1 MTKDRTLTEDDLI
14 AALPNTSG
22 NLKLT
27 GLDGDVEIYR
37 DRYGIP
43 HVRASTVH
51 DAFFGQGSATAQDRL
66 WHMDHDRRVAYGRW
80 AEYAGSVAV
89 EEDVRMR
96 RFQLRRSVEADY
108 VALNAETRAMLDA
121 YAAGVNAFI
130 ETTASLPIEYRLVEG
145 GPERWAPWDCIAV
158 FKARHILMGVYEA
171 KLWRAHLVNALG
183 PERAAEV
190 VPDEKA
196 GGLMIVPP
204 GALYTGAV
212 ADALDQFR
220 GGAETIGPL
229 HNPDDGSNNWVLS
242 GSRTASGKPL
252 LAGDPHRGLDTPNV
266 YYQNHIACPEFDAIG
281 LSFPGC
287 PGFPHFG
294 HNAYVAWCVTHASA
308 DYQDLY
314 IERFKKG
321 SSSQYESDGGWKEA
335 DVSHE
340 VIEVR
345 DGDPVELDVA
355 MTHHGPIIQGSPSAG
370 YGVAFKYT
378 ATSGTNPGLQ
388 CLPQMLRARNADEL
402 DESMR
407 DWVDPCNNFVF
418 ADVHGD
424 IAYLNR
430 GRLPVRSRANAWLPV
445 PGWTGEHEWDG
456 FVPFE
461 ELARIRNPGTGYIV
475 TANNR
480 IVGED
485 YPHYINLSFGSD
497 FRARRV
503 TARVEGLDKATVR
516 DMSAVHAERL
526 SIPAQTYIR
535 LIETVEPIDDLSARA
550 KEALA
555 PWDGTMDRDS
565 AAAAI
570 YSAFRLHL
578 NRTVVGSILGPI
590 AEDAV
595 SALGRGAPR
604 HVGQIEAAIMD
615 AASEGDTSMLPPG
628 ADWDSLLAKAL
639 AEGVAY
645 LKERMGDDL
654 GAWEWGKVHH
664 TRPQHTLSESFP
676 EVAQL
681 LDPPSV
687 PMGGD
692 GDTPHSASY
701 RPTEPFVVTGTSV
714 SRYVF
719 DLGDWDNSAWI
730 SPLGASGHPGSP
742 HYSDQTPI
750 WADIQLVPM
759 LYDWG
764 RIEKGKRQ
772 GLGSGV

>member
-388 CLPQMLRARNADEL
+388 CLPQMLRARNADETG
-402 DESMR
+402 R
-407 DWVDPCNNFVF
+407 VDAGLGGPVQQ
-418 ADVHGD
+418 
-424 IAYLNR
+424 LRLR
-430 GRLPVRSRANAWLPV
+430 GRPRRYCVPQSRPAPRAFSGQRVASGAGMDGRARVGWIRPVRRAGPDTQTQARGTSSRPTTGSSGRTIPTTSTCPSGVTSAPGESRPESRAS
-445 PGWTGEHEWDG
+445 
-456 FVPFE
+456 
-461 ELARIRNPGTGYIV
+461 IRQP
-475 TANNR
+475 
-480 IVGED
+480 
-485 YPHYINLSFGSD
+485 
-497 FRARRV
+497 
-503 TARVEGLDKATVR
+503 
-516 DMSAVHAERL
+516 
-526 SIPAQTYIR
+526 
-535 LIETVEPIDDLSARA
+535 
-550 KEALA
+550 
-555 PWDGTMDRDS
+555 
-565 AAAAI
+565 
-570 YSAFRLHL
+570 
-578 NRTVVGSILGPI
+578 
-590 AEDAV
+590 
-595 SALGRGAPR
+595 
-604 HVGQIEAAIMD
+604 
-615 AASEGDTSMLPPG
+615 
-628 ADWDSLLAKAL
+628 
-639 AEGVAY
+639 
-645 LKERMGDDL
+645 
-654 GAWEWGKVHH
+654 
-664 TRPQHTLSESFP
+664 
-676 EVAQL
+676 
-681 LDPPSV
+681 
-687 PMGGD
+687 
-692 GDTPHSASY
+692 
-701 RPTEPFVVTGTSV
+701 
-714 SRYVF
+714 
-719 DLGDWDNSAWI
+719 
-730 SPLGASGHPGSP
+730 
-742 HYSDQTPI
+742 
-750 WADIQLVPM
+750 
-759 LYDWG
+759 
-764 RIEKGKRQ
+764 
-772 GLGSGV
+772 